1 MFNAMFEHQMIE
13 GKSNR
18 VKIDDVDAEVM
29 YEMLR
34 FIYSGRSSG
43 IDKIAD
49 LLLAAADKVT
59 RFELHITLF
68 FFSVFI
74 VCVCLKYALDRLKA
88 LCEES
93 LCNNMDI
100 DNVVD
105 TLVLADLHSASQLKS
120 QAMDFINL

>member
-49 LLLAAADKVT
+49 LLLAAADKV
-59 RFELHITLF
+59 RDSNFLF
-68 FFSVFI
+68 
-74 VCVCLKYALDRLKA
+74 L
-88 LCEES
+88 
-93 LCNNMDI
+93 
-100 DNVVD
+100 
-105 TLVLADLHSASQLKS
+105 
-120 QAMDFINL
+120 